1 MLGIPRSYAGNGAR
15 GRPAS
20 PCVSHHVARA
30 AGYNPYA
37 MKKPKDGP
45 LTRRGFLAASSAGAL
60 QAAASSKKI
69 RTVVFGIGHAHASA
83 KVQTVREMEQFELV
97 GICEPDRSQAR
108 DHDVYRGVNWLSE
121 QDILDDPAVDL
132 IVVESGVQENLAYA
146 RRAVEAG
153 KWVHLDKPPG
163 VDLAALRKLF
173 SKAEANGKIVQM
185 GYQWRYHPAM
195 RAAIDAS
202 RKGWLGHIY
211 AVRATIN

>member
-1 MLGIPRSYAGNGAR
+1 
-15 GRPAS
+15 
-20 PCVSHHVARA
+20 
-30 AGYNPYA
+30 

-83 KVQTVREMEQFELV
+83 KVQTVREMEEFELV

-121 QDILDDPAVDL
+121 QDILNDPAVDL

-153 KWVHLDKPPG
+153 KWVHLVKPPG
-163 VDLAALRKLF
+163 VDLARAVSRLRD
-173 SKAEANGKIVQM
+173 E
-185 GYQWRYHPAM
+185 
-195 RAAIDAS
+195 
-202 RKGWLGHIY
+202 
-211 AVRATIN
+211 